1 MPKAR
6 SLRSLAIS
14 TSTVTPRR
22 NSTATTA
29 TSPPSPTFSEATNAS
44 AMNFG
49 DNGPSKIITRADLK
63 QSTQAY
69 ESLLNAAASYEV
81 AMQSMSQATAALA
94 HALQNCSTLKG
105 PTYEQGTRLQAASG
119 LHHLI
124 GNHWA
129 VLAETLQNNFE
140 KPLRQHLDA
149 YRSTVQERSA
159 SYERTLKEK
168 SKVIHDL
175 EKRNFN
181 VRKGE
186 RNMQTFR
193 EALTSL
199 QRHVDSLDELKVE
212 HYEQIVEHEEQV
224 WEAVQGKVCLL
235 VRSTMDVF
243 ERFTAKASD
252 PILEPMLREIPD
264 PFNEFGSPPAEDTIF
279 SVLQPLSIMAPSP
292 SLSQS
297 SSHSGTPSHDI
308 LTPFT
313 PSSSST
319 SAAAPA
325 TTSSYAG
332 ASFAGFA
339 SNWTEG
345 AATQSPQRYTA
356 ADEWADA
363 HSPPASPSPPR
374 SPSPSRPASR
384 PRPSSPPNSKGH
396 SRSESKLRS
405 VLAVIDESHGGTVKE
420 GVGAVNQ
427 DAPGGWAVHG
437 SGFPYDTSAG
447 ADSTPRASTFYGE
460 DEPHEQP
467 DLSAVSVTS

>member
-14 TSTVTPRR
+14 TSTVTPPRR
-22 NSTATTA
+22 NSTATTN
-29 TSPPSPTFSEATNAS
+29 SPPSPTFSEATNAS

-49 DNGPSKIITRADLK
+49 EHGPSKIITRADLK

-94 HALQNCSTLKG
+94 HALQNCSALKG

-140 KPLRQHLDA
+140 KPLRQHLDT

-168 SKVIHDL
+168 SKIIHDL

-199 QRHVDSLDELKVE
+199 QRHVDSLDELKAE
-212 HYEQIVEHEEQV
+212 HYEQIVEHEQQV
-224 WEAVQGKVCLL
+224 WEGVQGKVCLL

-264 PFNEFGSPPAEDTIF
+264 PFNEFGSPPAEDAIF
-279 SVLQPLSIMAPSP
+279 SILPPLSIMAPSP

-319 SAAAPA
+319 SAAAPT

-339 SNWTEG
+339 SNSWTG
-345 AATQSPQRYTA
+345 GSATQSPQRYTA

-363 HSPPASPSPPR
+363 HSPPVSPSPPR
-374 SPSPSRPASR
+374 SPSPKS
-384 PRPSSPPNSKGH
+384 RPSSPPNSKGH

-405 VLAVIDESHGGTVKE
+405 VLSVIDETHGGTVKE
-420 GVGAVNQ
+420 STSREGLETVER
-427 DAPGGWAVHG
+427 DARGGWAIRG
-437 SGFPYDTSAG
+437 AGFPYAGAG
-447 ADSTPRASTFYGE
+447 ADTTPRASTFYGE

-467 DLSAVSVTS
+467 EAVGVTS